1 MGWVTYVCEQGISTM
16 SLKTSV
22 WMMLQPHQ

>member
-1 MGWVTYVCEQGISTM
+1 MGDKYVCEQGISSM
-16 SLKTSV
+16 SLKTFV

>member
-1 MGWVTYVCEQGISTM
+1 MGDKYVCEQGISTM